1 MAYKT
6 VQFIIG
12 RILTD
17 EELRE
22 KFLVSPADTLTSL
35 RDDLGFDLTNTEID
49 AIAKTDP
56 QLWESGPDWVDTR
69 LQRCPLTV
77 RQTPDRSAPRPK

>member
-1 MAYKT
+1 MAHKT

-22 KFLVSPADTLTSL
+22 KFLAAPIETLSSF
-35 RDDLGFDLTNTEID
+35 R
-49 AIAKTDP
+49 
-56 QLWESGPDWVDTR
+56 ESGLELTDTEVDALASIDREFWKSGAESIDPR
-69 LQRCPLTV
+69 LQRCGLHTRR
-77 RQTPDRSAPRPK
+77 RQ